1 MAREEGSVPP
11 TATKEEGSVRKT
23 TDAENPSSDTEG
35 TDPAEGSVPPTA
47 TKEEGSVPKTPNAEN
62 PPGKTGGTDP
72 AEGSVPKT
80 ATAENPPGEAE
91 GTDPTF
97 PENPTPQDRLAT
109 LERER
114 DEYLDLAQRTR
125 AEFENFRKRSAR
137 EAQEAERRGR
147 AKVARELVP
156 AVDNLERA
164 LKAAGVDLVPPDGPG
179 LAAGEAEEP
188 ASREVSAHEALAA
201 GVALVHGEIVGALR
215 SAGVEPFDPAGEKFD
230 PSLHEAL
237 STRPAAEGEEPGVVV
252 ETLQRG
258 YSLGEVLVRPAR
270 VVVSA

>member
-1 MAREEGSVPP
+1 MKEAEAKHESSAGTGTDAAAADEHAADEVPVP
-11 TATKEEGSVRKT
+11 TADEVSG
-23 TDAENPSSDTEG
+23 AEAGAESS
-35 TDPAEGSVPPTA
+35 
-47 TKEEGSVPKTPNAEN
+47 
-62 PPGKTGGTDP
+62 
-72 AEGSVPKT
+72 
-80 ATAENPPGEAE
+80 
-91 GTDPTF
+91 
-97 PENPTPQDRLAT
+97 RLAE

-125 AEFENFRKRSAR
+125 AELENFRKRSAR
-137 EAQEAERRGR
+137 ENQEAERRGR
-147 AKVARELVP
+147 AHVARGLVP

-164 LKAAGVDLVPPDGPG
+164 LKAAGVDLVPTDGTG

-215 SAGVEPFDPAGEKFD
+215 SAGVESFDPAGEKFD

-237 STRPAAEGEEPGVVV
+237 SARPAADGEEPGTVV

-258 YSLGEVLVRPAR
+258 YSLGDVLIRPAR
-270 VVVSA
+270 VVVSS

>member
-1 MAREEGSVPP
+1 MSKRPQVEADIAETEAAEAASVDGDAP
-11 TATKEEGSVRKT
+11 TT
-23 TDAENPSSDTEG
+23 
-35 TDPAEGSVPPTA
+35 
-47 TKEEGSVPKTPNAEN
+47 
-62 PPGKTGGTDP
+62 
-72 AEGSVPKT
+72 
-80 ATAENPPGEAE
+80 EAE
-91 GTDPTF
+91 
-97 PENPTPQDRLAT
+97 PETSQDEARLAE

-125 AEFENFRKRSAR
+125 AELENFRKRSAR
-137 EAQEAERRGR
+137 ESQEAERRGR
-147 AKVARELVP
+147 AHVARGLVP

-164 LKAAGVDLVPPDGPG
+164 LQAAGVDLVPPDGTG

-215 SAGVEPFDPAGEKFD
+215 SAGVESFDPAGEKFD

-237 STRPAAEGEEPGVVV
+237 SARPAADGEESGIVA

-258 YSLGEVLVRPAR
+258 YSLGDVLIRPAR
-270 VVVSA
+270 VVVTS